1 MMPVDAQYLRSEP
14 IMADDPI
21 LAIWDRLLNT
31 PQPLPTGLAGYV
43 LRLGFADTDRGR
55 MGDLSE
61 KAQVGSLTSDERAEL
76 EAYCHAAAF
85 LSVLQSKARVALRT
99 TSPVPGNGAPA
110 A

>member
-1 MMPVDAQYLRSEP
+1 
-14 IMADDPI
+14 MAEDPI
-21 LAIWDRLLNT
+21 LSLWSRLLGAGD
-31 PQPLPTGLAGYV
+31 QPLPPALAGYV
-43 LRLGFADTDRGR
+43 LRLGFGESDRAR

-61 KAQVGSLTSDERAEL
+61 KSQAGSLTADERAEL

-99 TSPVPGNGAPA
+99 AQPVTNGAPA

>member
-1 MMPVDAQYLRSEP
+1 MISVSDA

-21 LAIWDRLLNT
+21 LAIWDRLLT
-31 PQPLPTGLAGYV
+31 PTQPLPAVMAGYV
-43 LRLGFADTDRGR
+43 LRLGFADMDRGR

-61 KAQVGSLTSDERAEL
+61 KAQTGTLTSDERAEL

-85 LSVLQSKARVALRT
+85 LSVLQSKARIALRT
-99 TSPVPGNGAPA
+99 APSVSGNGAPA